1 MARGAKITIYVNRSR
16 NFSSTRVRTNG
27 SYGALQTSSI
37 TIDTASLPLYTTAS
51 EKAFWQ
57 AILTEAQAQLAALP

>member
-1 MARGAKITIYVNRSR
+1 MARGAKIVITVNRSR
-16 NFSSTRVRTNG
+16 NFSSTTLRTHG
-27 SYGALQTSSI
+27 VYGALSTNSI
-37 TIDTASLPLYTTAS
+37 SIDTPSLPLYTTAS